1 MNAAKDQISYL
12 RFCKFLPK
20 GKRLKEPGIVAYR
33 RSYERL
39 VRNRRRRRNYEA
51 LTESI
56 AEIFLQ
62 HIGLVLP
69 AYVAIT
75 SAGNI
80 ILRPIGEGH
89 DGHDGVALN

>member
-1 MNAAKDQISYL
+1 L
-12 RFCKFLPK
+12 WR
-20 GKRLKEPGIVAYR
+20 IVAPM
-33 RSYERL
+33 SDLFATDDDGEID
-39 VRNRRRRRNYEA
+39 EA

-62 HIGLVLP
+62 HTGLVLP
-69 AYVAIT
+69 AEVAIT